1 MLIGPKFI
9 ILDIKN
15 YDCLQ
20 CLLFAI
26 IRKVSC
32 FSIFLPFRLPDLPL
46 SICLASEALRVR
58 EPAGFFRV
66 GERKM

>member
-1 MLIGPKFI
+1 MGKGQGTG
-9 ILDIKN
+9 KT
-15 YDCLQ
+15 
-20 CLLFAI
+20 
-26 IRKVSC
+26 
-32 FSIFLPFRLPDLPL
+32 RLPDLPL